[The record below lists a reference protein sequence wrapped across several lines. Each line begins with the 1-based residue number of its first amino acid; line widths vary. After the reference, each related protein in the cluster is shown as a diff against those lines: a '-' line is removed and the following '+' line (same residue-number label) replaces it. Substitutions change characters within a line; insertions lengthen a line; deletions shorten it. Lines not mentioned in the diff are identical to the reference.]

1 MATTSKVWTIIGLT
15 LLFLSCTD
23 TSGPVSHNPRPPLR
37 MSVAAAD
44 PNAVVADLKAQ
55 IQALVS
61 AGALNPGQGY
71 ALSKKLDRVLA
82 LDAQGND
89 AEAKAVLQDFINQIN
104 DLVASGRWLTPVQ
117 GAQLTGAAQQLMA
130 LLGPRIASF
139 ATTDGATCIVIL
151 TGSSVT
157 LLPEFTGGAG
167 SIDQGVGAV
176 TSGTQ
181 VVVVPPF
188 LRETNGDIIYT
199 LTVTD
204 GNGTAV
210 TATVRVLVLLQPV
223 EVVLPDI
230 QSFEADP
237 KDIALGGSA
246 TLTAVFGG
254 GTGVIDQGVG
264 PVTSGVAVTVSPLVT
279 TVYTLTVTSDD
290 FCRDLTISK
299 SVSVSVN

>member
-1 MATTSKVWTIIGLT
+1 MWAIIGLS

-23 TSGPVSHNPRPPLR
+23 SSGPVSHNLRPPLR
-37 MSVAAAD
+37 TSVAAAD
-44 PNAVVADLKAQ
+44 PSAVVADLKAQ

-61 AGALNPGQGY
+61 AGALNPGQAN

-82 LDAQGND
+82 LDAQGNEV
-89 AEAKAVLQDFINQIN
+89 EAKAVLQDFINQIN
-104 DLVASGRWLTPVQ
+104 DIVASGRWLTPAQ

-130 LLGPRIASF
+130 LLGPRITSF
-139 ATTDGATCIVIL
+139 ATTDGVTCIVIL
-151 TGSSVT
+151 TGNNVT

-176 TSGTQ
+176 TSGTP

-188 LRETNGDIIYT
+188 LKETNGDISYT

-204 GNGTAV
+204 ANGTVV

-230 QSFEADP
+230 KSFAANP
-237 KDIALGGSA
+237 SDIALGSSA
-246 TLTAVFGG
+246 TLTAVFAG

-299 SVSVSVN
+299 PVTVSVN